1 MQGRELDGTFDGLAT
16 EISTRLNAH
25 LAGAGS
31 ALVGDPAIA
40 AQLHRQVESILA
52 STLRRLGFRAEII
65 LQAEAD
71 DGLAVG
77 ELRARQNI
85 HPVDSLTAATHLFD
99 IALDV
104 MTVRGLDAGPTAKAL
119 NASIMA
125 NVIPASVAYVDVLL
139 ERLAVAHS
147 EERLGISRELHDRVA
162 HGIAAGIQRVELARK
177 DDRQHD
183 ERIHQ
188 ALRLLEGA
196 LDETRAIALD
206 LRHAVGEKHLDQA
219 VRDYVADLDAS
230 GPAVQVNTVGDPYV
244 LTTGTQEEAFIV
256 LREAIHNARR
266 HSQANR
272 IVVTFTWQSD
282 GVVITVVDN
291 GVGFRH
297 DAIRTGA
304 LGLIAA
310 QERAELIGA
319 ELSLDTTMGQ
329 GTTVSLNIARKEGAL

>member
-1 MQGRELDGTFDGLAT
+1 M
-16 EISTRLNAH
+16 
-25 LAGAGS
+25 
-31 ALVGDPAIA
+31 
-40 AQLHRQVESILA
+40 
-52 STLRRLGFRAEII
+52 RRLGFRAEII